1 MTLNEQIASF
11 VFSFLYGIFSQKLYR
26 IFYKQL
32 YTAKIIYKILN
43 SLLFTLNLTLIYFK
57 IFYLINDGM
66 INSIFIIIT
75 LSTFLYFNNKNLQ
88 KKCKNMGN

>member
-88 KKCKNMGN
+88 KKCKNIGN

>member
-32 YTAKIIYKILN
+32 HTAKIIYKILN

-88 KKCKNMGN
+88 KKCKNMCN

>member
-32 YTAKIIYKILN
+32 YTAKMIYKILN

-88 KKCKNMGN
+88 KKCKNIGN

>member
-26 IFYKQL
+26 TFYKQL
-32 YTAKIIYKILN
+32 HTIKIIYKILN

>member
-26 IFYKQL
+26 TFYKQL
-32 YTAKIIYKILN
+32 HTIKIIYKILN
-43 SLLFTLNLTLIYFK
+43 NLLFTLNLTLIYFK

-75 LSTFLYFNNKNLQ
+75 ILTFLYFNNKNLQ
-88 KKCKNMGN
+88 KKCKNIGN

>member
-32 YTAKIIYKILN
+32 HTAKIIYKILN

-57 IFYLINDGM
+57 IFYLIKDGM

-88 KKCKNMGN
+88 KKCKNMCN

>member
-11 VFSFLYGIFSQKLYR
+11 AFSFLYGIFSQKIYR
-26 IFYKQL
+26 TFYKQL
-32 YTAKIIYKILN
+32 HTIKKIYKILN

-75 LSTFLYFNNKNLQ
+75 ILTFLYFNNKNLQ

>member
-26 IFYKQL
+26 TFYKQL
-32 YTAKIIYKILN
+32 HTIKIIYKILN

-75 LSTFLYFNNKNLQ
+75 ILTFLYFNNKDLQ
-88 KKCKNMGN
+88 KKCKNIGN

>member
-26 IFYKQL
+26 TFYKQL
-32 YTAKIIYKILN
+32 HTIKIIYKILN

-75 LSTFLYFNNKNLQ
+75 ILTFLYFNNKNLQ
-88 KKCKNMGN
+88 KKCKNIGN